1 MRIRLLGTAAGG
13 GVPQWNCNCP
23 ICREARSG
31 TGRVQPRTQ
40 SSVAISVD
48 DQRWFL
54 LNASPDICVQIEA
67 FKPLQPS
74 SVAIRGSPVQSVLLT
89 NADLDHTL
97 GLFLMREGEQ
107 LLVHA
112 TESVRNSLTQGI
124 SLSSTMAA
132 FCGIQ
137 WINSPSE
144 LSPLLNRDGSES
156 GILYQTV
163 SVGGRRPRFSLTT
176 SQAMDPVVGY
186 RFIDQKS
193 RGRLLFLPD
202 VAVLDGKLNH
212 LLTECDVLLFDGT
225 FWSEDEMKQ
234 RGAGTLAASEMGHVP
249 ISGAGGSLQVL
260 GQLDLK
266 HRIYVHINN
275 TNPILLEDST
285 ERAAVLATGCM
296 IGNDGMEFYI

>member
-31 TGRVQPRTQ
+31 TGRVSPRTQ

-48 DQRWFL
+48 DRKWFL
-54 LNASPDICVQIEA
+54 LNASPDICAQIEA
-67 FKPLQPS
+67 FRPLQPS
-74 SVAIRGSPVQSVLLT
+74 SLAIRGSPIQSVLLT

-97 GLFLMREGEQ
+97 GLFLLREGER

-112 TESVRNSLTQGI
+112 TESVRDSLTDGI
-124 SLSSTMAA
+124 SLTSTMAS
-132 FCGIQ
+132 FCGTQ
-137 WINSPSE
+137 WINPPSE
-144 LSPLLNRDGSES
+144 LSPLLNRDGSVS
-156 GILYQTV
+156 GILYQTI
-163 SVGGRRPRFSLTT
+163 SLDGRQPRFSRTT
-176 SQAMDPVVGY
+176 VQALDPVVGY

-193 RGRLLFLPD
+193 QRRLLFLPD
-202 VAVLDGKLNH
+202 VAVIDGKLND
-212 LLTECDVLLFDGT
+212 LLTECEVLLFDGT

-249 ISGAGGSLQVL
+249 ISGAGGSLQIL
-260 GQLDLK
+260 SQLDVK

-275 TNPILLEDST
+275 TNPILPEDSA
-285 ERAAVLATGCM
+285 ERAAVLATGC
-296 IGNDGMEFYI
+296 IVGNDGMEFHI

>member
-40 SSVAISVD
+40 SSVAISAD
-48 DQRWFL
+48 DQYWFL
-54 LNASPDICVQIEA
+54 LNASPDICAQIEA
-67 FKPLQPS
+67 FKPLQPAAL
-74 SVAIRGSPVQSVLLT
+74 VTRGSRIQSVLLT

-107 LLVHA
+107 LLIHA
-112 TESVRNSLTQGI
+112 TNTVRNSLTEGI
-124 SLSSTMAA
+124 SLTSTMTA

-137 WINSPSE
+137 WINPPAE

-163 SVGGRRPRFSLTT
+163 PLDGRQPRFSRTASPAL
-176 SQAMDPVVGY
+176 DPVVGY
-186 RFIDQKS
+186 LFIDQKTQ
-193 RGRLLFLPD
+193 GRLFFLPD
-202 VAVLDGKLNH
+202 VAVMDAQLTH
-212 LLTECDVLLFDGT
+212 LLAECDVVLFDGT
-225 FWSEDEMKQ
+225 FWSENEMQQ

-260 GQLDLK
+260 SQLDVK

-275 TNPILLEDST
+275 TNPILLADSA
-285 ERAAVLATGCM
+285 ERAAVLATGC
-296 IGNDGMEFYI
+296 IVGNDGMEFYI

>member
-40 SSVAISVD
+40 SSVAISAD
-48 DQRWFL
+48 DQYWFL
-54 LNASPDICVQIEA
+54 LNASPDICAQIEA
-67 FKPLQPS
+67 FKPLQPAAL
-74 SVAIRGSPVQSVLLT
+74 VTRGSRIQSVLLT

-107 LLVHA
+107 LLIHA
-112 TESVRNSLTQGI
+112 TNTVRNSLTEGI
-124 SLSSTMAA
+124 SLTATMAA

-137 WINSPSE
+137 WINPPAK
-144 LSPLLNRDGSES
+144 LSPLLNRDGLES
-156 GILYQTV
+156 GILYQAI
-163 SVGGRRPRFSLTT
+163 SLDGRQPRFSRTAAPAL
-176 SQAMDPVVGY
+176 DPVVGY
-186 RFIDQKS
+186 LFIDQKTQ
-193 RGRLLFLPD
+193 GRLFFLPD
-202 VAVLDGKLNH
+202 VAVMDAQLKR
-212 LLTECDVLLFDGT
+212 LLAECDVLLFDGT
-225 FWSEDEMKQ
+225 FWSENEMKQ

-260 GQLDLK
+260 SQLDVK